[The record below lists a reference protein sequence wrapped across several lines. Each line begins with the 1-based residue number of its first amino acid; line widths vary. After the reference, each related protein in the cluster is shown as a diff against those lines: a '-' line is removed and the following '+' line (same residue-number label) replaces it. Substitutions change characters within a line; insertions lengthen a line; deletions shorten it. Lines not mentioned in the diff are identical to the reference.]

1 MKKVTNKKD
10 ALILL
15 GCPEL
20 PVQTSIAL
28 YLANRLKNAGLDVF
42 IAGTDAALEL
52 LKVSDPEGH
61 YVDVEKMIKLDRC
74 IESLAEKRRDFDL
87 CSVFVHN
94 DAGIAYLATVHGI
107 SNARVFAIIFG
118 SDADSISEQIEF
130 NCEKLVAKAVH
141 NPLPLKRKIDATMKE
156 VKRWAVS
163 N

>member
-1 MKKVTNKKD
+1 MNKN
-10 ALILL
+10 ALLLL

-28 YLANRLKNAGLDVF
+28 YLANRLTNAGMEVF

-52 LKVSDPEGH
+52 LKVSDPDGH
-61 YVDVEKMIKLDRC
+61 YVDVEKIIKLDKC
-74 IESLAEKRRDFDL
+74 IESLAEKRMDFYL

-94 DAGIAYLATVHGI
+94 DAGIAYLATVHEI
-107 SNARVFAIIFG
+107 SNACPFAIIFG
-118 SDADSISEQIEF
+118 KDAESLAGQIDFE
-130 NCEKLVAKAVH
+130 CEKLVAKAVH
-141 NPLPLKRKIDATMKE
+141 NPLPLKRKIDDKIKE

>member
-1 MKKVTNKKD
+1 MNKKD

-28 YLANRLKNAGLDVF
+28 YLANRLKNSGLGVF

-52 LKVSDPEGH
+52 LKVSDPDGH
-61 YVDVEKMIKLDRC
+61 YVDVEKMMNLDKC
-74 IESLAEKRRDFDL
+74 IEYLAEKRTDFDL

-107 SNARVFAIIFG
+107 SKAKLVAIIFG

-130 NCEKLVAKAVH
+130 NCDKIVAKAVH
-141 NPLPLKRKIDATMKE
+141 NPLPLKRKIGDKIKE